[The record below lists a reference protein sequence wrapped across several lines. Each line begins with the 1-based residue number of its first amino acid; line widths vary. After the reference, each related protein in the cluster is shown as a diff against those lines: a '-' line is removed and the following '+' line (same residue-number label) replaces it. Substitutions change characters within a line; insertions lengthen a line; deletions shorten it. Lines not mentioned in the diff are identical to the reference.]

1 MIHSSNEILF
11 NNKRNNL
18 LIYSTIWLK
27 VKNVMLN
34 ERSQTKRTIL
44 YDSIHMK
51 CQENANL

>member
-1 MIHSSNEILF
+1 MKYYS

-34 ERSQTKRTIL
+34 ERSQMKK
-44 YDSIHMK
+44 DSYYMTLFI
-51 CQENANL
+51 